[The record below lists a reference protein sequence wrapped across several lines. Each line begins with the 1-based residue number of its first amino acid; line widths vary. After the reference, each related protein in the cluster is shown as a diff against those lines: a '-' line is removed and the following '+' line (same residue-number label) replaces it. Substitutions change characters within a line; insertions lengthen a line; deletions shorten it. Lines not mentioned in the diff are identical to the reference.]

1 MSLLRDVMWKK
12 KFNGH
17 KIKHSIQKKYVQS
30 CFQRMNE
37 NFKNANVVLL
47 LFTTY
52 RNVVGVIRS
61 SPTLESWR
69 LIHFWKNLPTRLKML
84 TFSFQKEPIL
94 LLWIKD
100 VFMSKKKQKIT
111 NKKATTHIPY
121 TCPVSRYYN
130 FLGNWQIETAC
141 LLF

>member
-1 MSLLRDVMWKK
+1 MLLQKRHHLAKRKTGKKLILILLKKDTKNVFVARRYVEK

-61 SPTLESWR
+61 SPTLES
-69 LIHFWKNLPTRLKML
+69 
-84 TFSFQKEPIL
+84 
-94 LLWIKD
+94 
-100 VFMSKKKQKIT
+100 
-111 NKKATTHIPY
+111 
-121 TCPVSRYYN
+121 
-130 FLGNWQIETAC
+130 
-141 LLF
+141 

>member
-17 KIKHSIQKKYVQS
+17 KIKRSIQKKYVQS

-52 RNVVGVIRS
+52 RNVVGVTQLTNIRIVTS
-61 SPTLESWR
+61 YS
-69 LIHFWKNLPTRLKML
+69 FLKKF
-84 TFSFQKEPIL
+84 T
-94 LLWIKD
+94 
-100 VFMSKKKQKIT
+100 
-111 NKKATTHIPY
+111 Y
-121 TCPVSRYYN
+121 
-130 FLGNWQIETAC
+130 
-141 LLF
+141 

>member
-1 MSLLRDVMWKK
+1 MLFYVEWSAGVQSKDNHTLLCDDISRSRGSWNCFVIWQSRFFELVASSKNDQDRKEADFNTSKRIQKMSLLRDVMWKK

-52 RNVVGVIRS
+52 RNVVGVTQLTNIRIVTS
-61 SPTLESWR
+61 YS
-69 LIHFWKNLPTRLKML
+69 FLK
-84 TFSFQKEPIL
+84 
-94 LLWIKD
+94 KD
-100 VFMSKKKQKIT
+100 T
-111 NKKATTHIPY
+111 
-121 TCPVSRYYN
+121 
-130 FLGNWQIETAC
+130 
-141 LLF
+141 

>member
-12 KFNGH
+12 KNSMD
-17 KIKHSIQKKYVQS
+17 IKLSVVYIQKKYVQS

-61 SPTLESWR
+61 SPTLES
-69 LIHFWKNLPTRLKML
+69 
-84 TFSFQKEPIL
+84 
-94 LLWIKD
+94 
-100 VFMSKKKQKIT
+100 
-111 NKKATTHIPY
+111 
-121 TCPVSRYYN
+121 
-130 FLGNWQIETAC
+130 
-141 LLF
+141 

>member
-52 RNVVGVIRS
+52 RNVVGVTQLTNIRIVTS
-61 SPTLESWR
+61 YS
-69 LIHFWKNLPTRLKML
+69 FLK
-84 TFSFQKEPIL
+84 
-94 LLWIKD
+94 KD
-100 VFMSKKKQKIT
+100 T
-111 NKKATTHIPY
+111 
-121 TCPVSRYYN
+121 
-130 FLGNWQIETAC
+130 
-141 LLF
+141 